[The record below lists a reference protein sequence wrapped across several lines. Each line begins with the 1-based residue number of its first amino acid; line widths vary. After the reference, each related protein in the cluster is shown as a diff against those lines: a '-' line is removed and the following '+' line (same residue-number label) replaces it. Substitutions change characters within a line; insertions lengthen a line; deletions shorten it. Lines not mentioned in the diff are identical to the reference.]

1 MSCLNVNS
9 AYNSK
14 KKVTFNSPLLDD
26 IIEAPNLENE
36 NTYSIDIE
44 EPINNRNYSYIV
56 ALTILAI
63 CLMLVVLLWLLKFL
77 KN

>member
-26 IIEAPNLENE
+26 IIEVPDLENE
-36 NTYSIDIE
+36 NTDSIDIK

-56 ALTILAI
+56 ALTFLSI
-63 CLMLVVLLWLLKFL
+63 CLILVVLLWLLKFL